1 MRALVTW
8 LVATGLCAVLIAAS
22 GCGISSDVSRQL
34 GARCDSKDQCD
45 ERCLAGAQY
54 PDGLCSVSCDQD
66 SDCPT
71 GASCADLEGGVCLFA
86 CRRADECT
94 FLGTGWQCLTQPE
107 RGANPGDQVM
117 VCIAP
122 GT

>member
-1 MRALVTW
+1 MRALV
-8 LVATGLCAVLIAAS
+8 LVGLFAAAAAGVVAAG
-22 GCGISSDVSRQL
+22 GCGVSSDVSRKL
-34 GARCDSKDQCD
+34 GARCDNKDQCD
-45 ERCLAGAQY
+45 ERCLTGAQY
-54 PDGLCSVSCDQD
+54 PDGLCSVSCDRD
-66 SDCPT
+66 SDCPA

-94 FLGTGWQCLTQPE
+94 FLGTGWQCLSQPE

-122 GT
+122 GN